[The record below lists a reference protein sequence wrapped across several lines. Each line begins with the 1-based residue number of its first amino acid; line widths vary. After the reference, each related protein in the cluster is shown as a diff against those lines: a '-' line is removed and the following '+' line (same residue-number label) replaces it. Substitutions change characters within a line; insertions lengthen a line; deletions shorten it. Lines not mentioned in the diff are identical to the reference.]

1 MIVIIQGNKGKKIG
15 SSSIINTKRCRG
27 AETQE
32 IIYPDHTNV
41 IIDHCSCNYL
51 QYGYLI
57 KSVDDS

>member
-15 SSSIINTKRCRG
+15 SSSIINIKRCRG